1 MIIYS
6 AGVTTGPVT
15 VPFVLSL
22 GLSFGKVVDAPQGF
36 GILACASVA
45 PIISGMYILHSSRRL
60 LTNDRFTIVLIC
72 DVYVRIRLYMI
83 NRQVTRL

>member
-1 MIIYS
+1 MYANS

-45 PIISGMYILHSSRRL
+45 PIIAG
-60 LTNDRFTIVLIC
+60 RFTITIYPSATC
-72 DVYVRIRLYMI
+72 
-83 NRQVTRL
+83 